1 MPDSVAAG
9 LRLAPEELTRPFAPE
24 QFAFDTTDDLEP
36 FRGVLGQERAVE
48 ALQFGVAMPRP
59 GYNVFVM
66 GEPGTGRFSF
76 VKRYLQAEGKRVAT
90 PSDWVYLN
98 NFDEPREP
106 RVIELPPGSATEFSA
121 DIDRLIDNLMSTFP
135 AVFEHPA
142 YQQKKNAVDRAFN
155 QRYDRALDS
164 VERRAL
170 EKDVALYRDSAN
182 VAFTPMKDG
191 KALDEAEFAQLPE
204 AERERFHKDIAAL
217 EEYLN
222 EELASLPQWKRE
234 SSNQL
239 RELNEETITL
249 ALQPAGASGGEV
261 QQQPG
266 RLRLPAGDATEP
278 AEDRGRPTGRRQPH
292 RRPAQAR
299 ADRAVRAEPGHRP
312 PRDQRRAGGVR
323 VAPDLRQPVR
333 PHRVQLGPGGALHQL
348 PAVASGALHRANGG
362 FLILEA
368 EKMLGEPFVWDALK
382 RALQSRQLKMESP
395 LAELGRLAAVS
406 LTPR

>member
-24 QFAFDTTDDLEP
+24 QFTFDTTDDLEP

-155 QRYDRALDS
+155 QRYDRALT
-164 VERRAL
+164 R
-170 EKDVALYRDSAN
+170 
-182 VAFTPMKDG
+182 
-191 KALDEAEFAQLPE
+191 
-204 AERERFHKDIAAL
+204 
-217 EEYLN
+217 
-222 EELASLPQWKRE
+222 W
-234 SSNQL
+234 
-239 RELNEETITL
+239 
-249 ALQPAGASGGEV
+249 
-261 QQQPG
+261 
-266 RLRLPAGDATEP
+266 
-278 AEDRGRPTGRRQPH
+278 
-292 RRPAQAR
+292 
-299 ADRAVRAEPGHRP
+299 
-312 PRDQRRAGGVR
+312 
-323 VAPDLRQPVR
+323 
-333 PHRVQLGPGGALHQL
+333 
-348 PAVASGALHRANGG
+348 SGAPWRRTWRCTAT
-362 FLILEA
+362 A
-368 EKMLGEPFVWDALK
+368 PT
-382 RALQSRQLKMESP
+382 SP
-395 LAELGRLAAVS
+395 S
-406 LTPR
+406 PR

>member
-170 EKDVALYRDSAN
+170 EMDVALYRDSAN

-249 ALQPAGASGGEV
+249 ALQLAGASGGEV

-406 LTPR
+406 

>member
-24 QFAFDTTDDLEP
+24 QFTFDTTDDLEP